1 MQKGESQ
8 SALASATASEA
19 SLLRRTARGALRL
32 VGHSPVYWLAR
43 IPLTAVLLLIAF
55 WTFIPVLWT
64 FATSFK
70 GVKEYYLWSLS
81 LIPHHPTLH
90 NYIFM
95 FKYLPDFPLY
105 FRNSAIVCLSV
116 VFLNLFYSSL
126 MGYAFA
132 RMRFRGRDLLFYS
145 IVISMFIPRSGSLM
159 AAYEL
164 MSFLHLRNSLVGL
177 VLFFSSEI
185 SVSLFIMRQTFVS
198 MPREIEESAM
208 IDGASRWRIFTA
220 IALPYA
226 AAGMMVVAVLSFVGT
241 WGDYLFTITMID
253 VAKYYT
259 VGVGIAMFSG
269 AGHMVQQDPDISEAG
284 ILAAGYLLAAL
295 PAMLL
300 YLGLQ
305 RYFVRGLMEGAL
317 KF

>member
-1 MQKGESQ
+1 MREEKSEL
-8 SALASATASEA
+8 ALASVTTSD
-19 SLLRRTARGALRL
+19 SLARRVRRRRLRVA
-32 VGHSPVYWLAR
+32 GHSPLYWLGH
-43 IPLTAVLLLIAF
+43 IPLSLALLFIAF

-64 FATSFK
+64 ITTSFK
-70 GVKEYYLWSLS
+70 GVKEYYLYSLS

-90 NYIFM
+90 NYSFM
-95 FKYLPDFPLY
+95 FKYLPEFPLY
-105 FRNSAIVCLSV
+105 FKNSGIVCVAV
-116 VFLNLFYSSL
+116 VLLNILFASL

-132 RMRFRGRDLLFYS
+132 RLRFWGRDFLFYS
-145 IVISMFIPRSGSLM
+145 IVISMFIPRSGGLM

-164 MSFLHLRNSLVGL
+164 MSFLHLRNSLLGL
-177 VLFFSSEI
+177 ILFFSSNLSI
-185 SVSLFIMRQTFVS
+185 ALFIMRQTFLGL
-198 MPREIEESAM
+198 PREIEESAM
-208 IDGASRWRIFTA
+208 IDGASRWKIFLA
-220 IALPYA
+220 IAVPYA
-226 AAGMMVVAVLSFVGT
+226 ATGMLVVAILSFVGT

-253 VAKYYT
+253 VKKYYT

-269 AGHMVQQDPDISEAG
+269 SGHMVEQDPDISQAG
-284 ILAAGYLLAAL
+284 IQAAGYLMAAL

>member
-1 MQKGESQ
+1 
-8 SALASATASEA
+8 LA
-19 SLLRRTARGALRL
+19 
-32 VGHSPVYWLAR
+32 GHSPLYWLGR
-43 IPLTAVLLLIAF
+43 IPLAITLLLIAF
-55 WTFIPVLWT
+55 WTFIPVVWT
-64 FATSFK
+64 FSTSFK

-90 NYIFM
+90 NYFFM
-95 FKYLPDFPLY
+95 FKYLPEIPLY

-116 VFLNLFYSSL
+116 VVLNVVCASL

-132 RMRFRGRDLLFYS
+132 RLRFRGRDLLFYS
-145 IVISMFIPRSGSLM
+145 IVISMFIPRSGGLM

-164 MSFLHLRNSLVGL
+164 MSFLRLRNSLLGL
-177 VLFFSSEI
+177 ILFFSSNLSI
-185 SVSLFIMRQTFVS
+185 PLFIMRQAFLS
-198 MPREIEESAM
+198 LPREIEESAM
-208 IDGASRWRIFTA
+208 IDGASRWKIFLA

-226 AAGMMVVAVLSFVGT
+226 ASGMLVVAILTFVAT

-253 VAKYYT
+253 VRNYYT

-269 AGHMVQQDPDISEAG
+269 SGHMVEQDPDISQAG
-284 ILAAGYLLAAL
+284 IQAAGYLLAAL
-295 PAMLL
+295 PAMLI